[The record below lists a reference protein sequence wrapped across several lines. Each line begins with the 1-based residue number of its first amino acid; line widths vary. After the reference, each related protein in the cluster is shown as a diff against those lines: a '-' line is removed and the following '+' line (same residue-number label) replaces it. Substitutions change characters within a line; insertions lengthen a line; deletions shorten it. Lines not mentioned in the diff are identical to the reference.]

1 MFPAGVINKRTVNA
15 MQHPV
20 PEFRDVMASSVIKK
34 GTNVLYV
41 RKEYIQLPSALKS
54 QQAYH

>member
-1 MFPAGVINKRTVNA
+1 

-20 PEFRDVMASSVIKK
+20 PEFCDVMASSVIKK
-34 GTNVLYV
+34 ETYVLYV